1 MCCRSL
7 RPAPLP
13 RAALGVR
20 IDLTSP
26 WDGDSSLS
34 APHPSNCRSSQIVQ
48 TVLSGTRSFAGS
60 SANTCSG
67 GDNSCMLSRCSCKSA
82 CTCGRKRSSISI
94 CILISDAEVYE
105 VYVKGDRNI
114 LSRLFLLDL
123 STGGRKAKHFLYDGI
138 ASVGLGS
145 GVVHSHSFV
154 PPTVP
159 SYTPHKAPAANRAA
173 VCARRLPHDAG
184 PGAPDPITR
193 PSA

>member
-34 APHPSNCRSSQIVQ
+34 APHPSNCRSCQIVQ
-48 TVLSGTRSFAGS
+48 TVISGARSFDRS

-67 GDNSCMLSRCSCKSA
+67 GDNSYMLSRCSCKSA
-82 CTCGRKRSSISI
+82 CTCGRERSSISI
-94 CILISDAEVYE
+94 CILIGDAEVYA
-105 VYVKGDRNI
+105 VYVEDDRNMLRR
-114 LSRLFLLDL
+114 LSLLDL
-123 STGGRKAKHFLYDGI
+123 STRGQKTKHFLYEGI
-138 ASVGLGS
+138 ACLGLGS
-145 GVVHSHSFV
+145 GVAHSHSFV

-159 SYTPHKAPAANRAA
+159 SYKPHKAPAANRAA
-173 VCARRLPHDAG
+173 VCGRRSPHDAG
-184 PGAPDPITR
+184 PGAPGPVTR
-193 PSA
+193 PST